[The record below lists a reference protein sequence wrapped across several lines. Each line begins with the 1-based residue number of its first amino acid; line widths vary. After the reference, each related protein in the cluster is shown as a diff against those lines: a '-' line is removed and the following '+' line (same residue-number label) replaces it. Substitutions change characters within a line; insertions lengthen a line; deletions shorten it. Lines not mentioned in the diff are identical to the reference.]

1 MKREDRHYR
10 PDEWL
15 AYIQD
20 LLPDPLRNQMEEHL
34 AVCEHC
40 LLYYMM
46 SLEGLPLAEPEE
58 RLGSP
63 HLADD
68 VMRLILEEAGK
79 PSKDSRDR
87 WYRRTLV
94 HYAAAAAITIIMMS
108 VGLFQ
113 EMLPGQLDRWE
124 ADSRQQSHSLS
135 ERLMDRTSTFLDSL
149 KPKETGGLNREP

>member
-40 LLYYMM
+40 LLDYMM

-63 HLADD
+63 HLVED
-68 VMRLILEEAGK
+68 VMRLIREEADQSGK
-79 PSKDSRDR
+79 AGRDR
-87 WYRRTLV
+87 WYRRTLF

-113 EMLPGQLDRWE
+113 EMPGQLERWE
-124 ADSRQQSHSLS
+124 ADSRKQSPSLS

>member
-1 MKREDRHYR
+1 MKREERHYR
-10 PDEWL
+10 SDEWL

-20 LLPDPLRNQMEEHL
+20 LLPDLLRNQMEEHL
-34 AVCEHC
+34 AICESC
-40 LLYYMM
+40 LLDYMI

-58 RLGSP
+58 KLVSP

-79 PSKDSRDR
+79 TSKNGRDR
-87 WYRRTLV
+87 WYRRTIV
-94 HYAAAAAITIIMMS
+94 HYAAAAAITIVMMS

-113 EMLPGQLDRWE
+113 EMPRHLERWE
-124 ADSRQQSHSLS
+124 TDSRQQSHSLS
-135 ERLMDRTSTFLDSL
+135 DRLMDRTSTFLDSL